1 MTNSR
6 VRRLAASALLAT
18 LAVAFTA
25 CSANDGGAGD
35 GGLAADEGEAPA
47 AAAREDLEGRAG
59 KARPAVQARAVIQTG
74 SVELRSDDVQAA
86 RDKVESIVTA
96 HGGQIDDERSTSDED
111 GELRTTHLVLRFPSA
126 DFEATLDELREVA
139 DLQSATSKSKDVTTE
154 VINNDVRVRAQARSI
169 KRIEQLLDRARSI
182 RDIMAIEEQLSR
194 RQADL
199 DSLES
204 QQAWLSNQ
212 TSLAT
217 ITVEINRTDVPVD
230 DETDRGF
237 LAGLSAGWNGAAGD
251 DGRRADG
258 RWCDPALPCR
268 AQCDRTAGLV
278 ARSSART
285 TETRARPRR
294 PRSGGRPDVN
304 TRRAR
309 SA

>member
-25 CSANDGGAGD
+25 CSANDGGGGED
-35 GGLAADEGEAPA
+35 SGLAAEAEPA
-47 AAAREDLEGRAG
+47 SDANFADSKAGRA
-59 KARPAVQARAVIQTG
+59 RSAVQTKAVIETG
-74 SVELRSDDVQAA
+74 SVDLRSDDVQMA
-86 RDKVESIVTA
+86 RDEVESIVTA
-96 HGGQIDDERSTSDED
+96 HGGQIDDERSTSDDD

-126 DFEATLDELREVA
+126 NFEATLDELREVA

-194 RQADL
+194 RQAAL

-204 QQAWLSNQ
+204 QQAWLSDQ

-230 DETDRGF
+230 DETERGF
-237 LAGLSAGWNGAAGD
+237 VAGLSAGWNGLQATTVGVLTAVGALLPFLAVLSVIGLPVVLLVRRL
-251 DGRRADG
+251 GRRGPG
-258 RWCDPALPCR
+258 RVALSEPA
-268 AQCDRTAGLV
+268 AVDDQK
-278 ARSSART
+278 
-285 TETRARPRR
+285 
-294 PRSGGRPDVN
+294 
-304 TRRAR
+304 
-309 SA
+309 